1 MGKRKNEMRENS
13 INSFHY
19 SPLETCRLVGMI
31 YKMKFTKPLCIFVC
45 KKDPKIVMDL
55 PALTTNEV
63 THHKIPSIYTNKVT
77 HIYYCS
83 DVIFIDTGEV
93 RVHHLNLESI
103 AFYSNLGTSEA
114 PLKEVWSMH
123 WNHDA
128 EGQIPEFLFTS
139 RT

>member
-1 MGKRKNEMRENS
+1 M
-13 INSFHY
+13 
-19 SPLETCRLVGMI
+19 
-31 YKMKFTKPLCIFVC
+31 
-45 KKDPKIVMDL
+45 
-55 PALTTNEV
+55 
-63 THHKIPSIYTNKVT
+63 THHKIPAIYTNKVI

-114 PLKEVWSMH
+114 PLKEYKNYYTLRPARDKGNKCLMRAWSMH

-139 RT
+139 WT